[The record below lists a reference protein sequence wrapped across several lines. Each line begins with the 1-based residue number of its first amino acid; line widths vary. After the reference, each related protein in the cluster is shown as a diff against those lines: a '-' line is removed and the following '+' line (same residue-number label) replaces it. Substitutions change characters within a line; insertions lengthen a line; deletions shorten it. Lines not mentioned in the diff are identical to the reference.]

1 MLCST
6 RHIGF
11 IFLQS
16 VLLGALVL
24 LLPALS
30 YADSRTF
37 VGPGTYNLPLSGVN
51 QIVVSGSGGG
61 GGGAGGAW
69 DSNDSSPGDGG
80 GGGAAAVNNSVIS
93 IPSNANLTIV
103 VGGGG
108 QGGPGNWNM
117 GSWTS
122 GTSGGTTRLYVNGAL
137 VITLPGGG
145 GAVWGSDYFNA
156 GGSSGGA
163 GGEAG
168 AWGDRACGGSGAK
181 GGDSLFGLGGEAVYG
196 VAIPGN
202 NGRGYG
208 SGGSGASG
216 GCNGN
221 GGFPGGYG
229 APGFMTISW
238 PTNGNRGSGG
248 SSSSLSPVSAQP
260 PSLPPGLCS
269 PYYFCSNDNVY
280 YKSITCKD
288 SLYEKCPYG
297 CSAGSCLPPPSAEFT
312 STNSN
317 SPAGA
322 FSATGHLQI
331 RPFLVKKGDT
341 VNVYWNVKNVSS
353 CSVTGTNGDSWT
365 GNSSGSAGKTTSP
378 IIGQTTYTLSC
389 AALPKATPASITET
403 QTVNVIPTFQE
414 K

>member
-1 MLCST
+1 MRYFTRHTDFSLLCSASLVV
-6 RHIGF
+6 
-11 IFLQS
+11 FLP
-16 VLLGALVL
+16 L
-24 LLPALS
+24 LLFPTLAFS
-30 YADSRTF
+30 ASQTF
-37 VGPGTYNLPLSGVN
+37 SGPGTYNLSINGGG

-108 QGGPGNWNM
+108 QGGPGDWNL

-122 GTSGGTTRLYVNGAL
+122 GTSGGTTYLYVNGAL
-137 VITLPGGG
+137 VLTLPGGG

-156 GGSSGGA
+156 GGSA
-163 GGEAG
+163 GGPGGKAG
-168 AWGDRACGGSGAK
+168 SWGDRGCGGSGAK
-181 GGDSLFGLGGEAVYG
+181 GGDSLFGLGGEAGYG

-238 PTNGNRGSGG
+238 PTNGNSSSGG
-248 SSSSLSPVSAQP
+248 SSSSPSPVSARP
-260 PSLPPGLCS
+260 PLLPAGLCS
-269 PYYFCSNDNVY
+269 PHYFCSNDNVY

-297 CSAGSCLPPPSAEFT
+297 CSAGSCLPPP
-312 STNSN
+312 
-317 SPAGA
+317 
-322 FSATGHLQI
+322 
-331 RPFLVKKGDT
+331 
-341 VNVYWNVKNVSS
+341 
-353 CSVTGTNGDSWT
+353 
-365 GNSSGSAGKTTSP
+365 
-378 IIGQTTYTLSC
+378 
-389 AALPKATPASITET
+389 
-403 QTVNVIPTFQE
+403 
-414 K
+414 